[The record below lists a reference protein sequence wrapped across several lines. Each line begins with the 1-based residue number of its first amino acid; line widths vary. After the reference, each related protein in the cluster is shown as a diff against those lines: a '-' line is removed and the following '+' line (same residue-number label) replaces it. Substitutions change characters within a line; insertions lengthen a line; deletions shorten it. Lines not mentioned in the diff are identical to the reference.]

1 MLGVTDQADLELTSG
16 DVRKSDGAS
25 ETLVL
30 LGIVVLE
37 TNLEF
42 NGLSELSLLL
52 ILEDCLESLSDLG
65 VCNVLAHSFSSLG
78 VTLKNIFNTNNLSWI
93 SYIPI
98 RNHQSSFI

>member
-52 ILEDCLESLSDLG
+52 ILEDCL
-65 VCNVLAHSFSSLG
+65 
-78 VTLKNIFNTNNLSWI
+78 
-93 SYIPI
+93 
-98 RNHQSSFI
+98 NHLDGRR